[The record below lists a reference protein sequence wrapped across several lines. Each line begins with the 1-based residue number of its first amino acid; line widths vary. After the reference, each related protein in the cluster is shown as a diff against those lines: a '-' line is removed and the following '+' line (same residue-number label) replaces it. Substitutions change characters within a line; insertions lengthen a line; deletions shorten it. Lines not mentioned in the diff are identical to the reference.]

1 MDNRRH
7 DDERIDNISE
17 TMAGMKILL
26 EQVHRSW
33 FGANGNDGYKTKIDK
48 MEGGMAVWKWVAG
61 SGGLVGI
68 IALMVTLY
76 RLFTGG

>member
-33 FGANGNDGYKTKIDK
+33 FGKDGNDGYKTKIDK
-48 MEGGMAVWKWVAG
+48 MEGGMAVWKWIAG

-76 RLFTGG
+76 RLFAGG